1 MKYMEFY
8 AYIDE
13 AGDEGITKLRDK
25 KNGEPGGQS
34 RWLVLGGILVSS
46 ETDKTLPK
54 IRDEIVSLFP
64 KKKGRDLHFRELK
77 HEQKVVA
84 VDTIASKRIGV
95 CGICSCKETLL
106 DGGKFEKLF
115 QQKGHLYNYLTRLL
129 LERLTTAVAKES
141 RRAGAQARLNV
152 VFSRRMNTD
161 YHAMRNYLILM
172 RDGKEK
178 QQPIRSIN
186 WSVFSPDDIWVENH
200 SRWAGLQL
208 ADVATSSIFNALEP
222 NFYGKYEPRYALTLA
237 KRFLSSNRSLLDCG
251 MTLIPRFSSCP
262 LDNDQREFIKELQK
276 MWQAPGP

>member
-1 MKYMEFY
+1 MEFT

-25 KNGEPGGQS
+25 RNGGPGGQS
-34 RWLVLGGILVSS
+34 RWLVLGGILVSKA
-46 ETDKTLPK
+46 TDQTLPR
-54 IRDEIVSLFP
+54 IRDDIVALFP
-64 KKKGRDLHFRELK
+64 KKKGRDLHFRELR

-84 VDTIASKRIGV
+84 VDALAGNRIGICAV
-95 CGICSCKETLL
+95 CSCKETLL
-106 DGGKFEKLF
+106 DNGKFEKLY
-115 QQKGHLYNYLTRLL
+115 QQKGHLYNYLTRFL
-129 LERLTTAVAKES
+129 LERLTTAVALQGQ
-141 RRAGAQARLNV
+141 RAGVQAKLNV

-161 YHAMRNYLILM
+161 YHAMREYLMLM

-178 QQPIRSIN
+178 VAPVRSID

-208 ADVATSSIFNALEP
+208 ADVATSAVFNALEP

-237 KRFLSSNRSLLDCG
+237 KRFLSRRKTIIDSGL
-251 MTLIPRFSSCP
+251 TLIPRLSNCP
-262 LDNDQREFIKELQK
+262 LDSEQRGFVDELKK

>member
-1 MKYMEFY
+1 MEFT

-13 AGDEGITKLRDK
+13 AGDEGITKLQDK

-46 ETDKTLPK
+46 ETDKTLPR
-54 IRDEIVSLFP
+54 IRDEIVALFP
-64 KKKGRDLHFRELK
+64 KKKSRDLHFRELK

-84 VDTIASKRIGV
+84 VDALSEKRIGV

-115 QQKGHLYNYLTRLL
+115 QQKGHLYNYLTRFL
-129 LERLTTAVAKES
+129 LERLTTAVANQGK
-141 RRAGAQARLNV
+141 RAGVQAKLNV

-161 YHAMRNYLILM
+161 YHAMREYLMLM

-178 QQPIRSIN
+178 QQPVRSIN

-200 SRWAGLQL
+200 SKWAGLQI

-237 KRFLSSNRSLLDCG
+237 KRFLHSRKSVLDCG
-251 MTLIPRFSSCP
+251 MTLIPKLASCP
-262 LDNDQREFIKELQK
+262 LDKEQREFVDELQK

>member
-1 MKYMEFY
+1 MEFT

-25 KNGEPGGQS
+25 RNGEPGGQS
-34 RWLVLGGILVSS
+34 RWLVLGGILVSK
-46 ETDKTLPK
+46 ETDKTLPR
-54 IRDEIVSLFP
+54 IRDDIVALFP

-84 VDTIASKRIGV
+84 VDALAEKRIGICAV
-95 CGICSCKETLL
+95 CSCKETLL
-106 DGGKFEKLF
+106 DGGKFEKLY
-115 QQKGHLYNYLTRLL
+115 QQKGHLYNYLTRFL
-129 LERLTTAVAKES
+129 LERLTTAVALQG
-141 RRAGAQARLNV
+141 RRAGAQAKLNV

-161 YHAMRNYLILM
+161 YHAMREYLMLM

-178 QQPIRSIN
+178 QQPIRSID
-186 WSVFSPDDIWVENH
+186 WTVFSPDDIWVENH

-208 ADVATSSIFNALEP
+208 ADVATSAVFNALEP

-237 KRFLSSNRSLLDCG
+237 KRFLSRRKSIIDCG
-251 MTLIPRFSSCP
+251 LTLIPRLSNCP
-262 LDNDQREFIKELQK
+262 LDSDQRAFVEELKE